1 MTDLIA
7 CDYQKL
13 EKKIPDAAGVPVHLR
28 PAPIFAHVPHL
39 NVQMPEFM
47 QKRRARQA
55 AAQSAAEQS
64 APQAS
69 E

>member
-1 MTDLIA
+1 MTDSIIY
-7 CDYQKL
+7 DYQNL

-28 PAPIFAHVPHL
+28 PSPIFAHVPHL
-39 NVQMPEFM
+39 NVYVPEFVE
-47 QKRRARQA
+47 KRWARQA
-55 AAQSAAEQS
+55 AAKAAKES